1 MLQIYR
7 NIGKIPQVLSF
18 PLLPNGF
25 TFSVGIERFLFHTLV
40 LEWRHTYVGKFGD
53 LQNKLLTTLQGLL
66 KFEIL
71 CWTPICNKSLPKC
84 NPSR

>member
-1 MLQIYR
+1 MILQIYR

-40 LEWRHTYVGKFGD
+40 LEWRHV
-53 LQNKLLTTLQGLL
+53 
-66 KFEIL
+66 
-71 CWTPICNKSLPKC
+71 CWGVWRPTEQAPHN
-84 NPSR
+84 NSRSP